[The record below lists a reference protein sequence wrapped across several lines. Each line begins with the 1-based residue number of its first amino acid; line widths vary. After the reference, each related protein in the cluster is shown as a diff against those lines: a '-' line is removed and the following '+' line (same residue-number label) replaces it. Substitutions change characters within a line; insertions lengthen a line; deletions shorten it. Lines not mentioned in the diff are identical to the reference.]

1 MIDINLV
8 YFALACVLAVS
19 LVTAVKLS
27 ALASKL
33 EDFSGLFRLFTDRQ
47 DLFVDS
53 FTKTYDENANAH
65 NKNAAK
71 LFDTLNEVDVNL
83 RSVQSVVDVWFNE
96 KSGLANGMKA
106 EVGNLSGQVA
116 ASQIVVTEKVKE
128 LKELVKSIDV
138 KHDGV
143 TDLFASA
150 VDSISEDVAAIGLVV
165 SGPAKGKPGRKPKAE
180 KGAKAPKVSKK

>member
-1 MIDINLV
+1 MTMIDNLTV
-8 YFALACVLAVS
+8 YCLLVLSIGLAVVLAI
-19 LVTAVKLS
+19 LVGKIL
-27 ALASKL
+27 KFQ
-33 EDFSGLFRLFTDRQ
+33 E
-47 DLFVDS
+47 S
-53 FTKTYDENANAH
+53 FKFAY
-65 NKNAAK
+65 NKNALATNAQNRVFESMIDK
-71 LFDTLNEVDVNL
+71 LDARFNEVDVNV
-83 RSVQSVVDVWFNE
+83 RSVQSVVDAWFNE
-96 KSGLANGMKA
+96 KSGLANGMKE

-143 TDLFASA
+143 TGLFASA